1 MRVVAFLL
9 LAAGAVAAVAAVN
22 FVLLG
27 YGGTSDDP
35 VGRMTPRTA
44 ELMARSGE
52 QATRPPAASPAD
64 DNRADSR
71 GGDDEHRDRDDDD

>member
-1 MRVVAFLL
+1 MRVLAFLL
-9 LAAGAVAAVAAVN
+9 LAAGAVVAVAAVN

-35 VGRMTPRTA
+35 VGRMTPRAA

-52 QATRPPAASPAD
+52 QAARPPAASPVD
-64 DNRADSR
+64 DNRD
-71 GGDDEHRDRDDDD
+71 GDDEHRDRDEDD

>member
-9 LAAGAVAAVAAVN
+9 LAAGAVVAVAAVN

-35 VGRMTPRTA
+35 VGRMTPRAA
-44 ELMARSGE
+44 ELMARPGE
-52 QATRPPAASPAD
+52 QAARPPAASPVD
-64 DNRADSR
+64 DNRD
-71 GGDDEHRDRDDDD
+71 GDDEHRDRDEDD

>member
-9 LAAGAVAAVAAVN
+9 LAAGAVVAVAAVN

-35 VGRMTPRTA
+35 VGRMTPRAA
-44 ELMARSGE
+44 ELLARSGE
-52 QATRPPAASPAD
+52 QAARPPAASPVD
-64 DNRADSR
+64 DNRD
-71 GGDDEHRDRDDDD
+71 GDDERRDRDEDD

>member
-9 LAAGAVAAVAAVN
+9 LAAGAVVAVAAVN

-35 VGRMTPRTA
+35 VGRMTPRAA

-52 QATRPPAASPAD
+52 QAARPPAASPVAD
-64 DNRADSR
+64 DRADNR
-71 GGDDEHRDRDDDD
+71 VGDDKRRDRDEDD

>member
-9 LAAGAVAAVAAVN
+9 LAAGAVVAVAAVN

-27 YGGTSDDP
+27 YGGTSGDP
-35 VGRMTPRTA
+35 VGRMTPRAA

-52 QATRPPAASPAD
+52 QVARPPAASPVDDDHAD
-64 DNRADSR
+64 DR
-71 GGDDEHRDRDDDD
+71 GGDDRRDRDEDD

>member
-1 MRVVAFLL
+1 MKVVAFFL
-9 LAAGAVAAVAAVN
+9 LAAGAVVAVAAVN

-35 VGRMTPRTA
+35 VGRMTTRTA

-52 QATRPPAASPAD
+52 QAARPPATSPVD
-64 DNRADSR
+64 DDRAAKR
-71 GGDDEHRDRDDDD
+71 DDEHSDRDEDD